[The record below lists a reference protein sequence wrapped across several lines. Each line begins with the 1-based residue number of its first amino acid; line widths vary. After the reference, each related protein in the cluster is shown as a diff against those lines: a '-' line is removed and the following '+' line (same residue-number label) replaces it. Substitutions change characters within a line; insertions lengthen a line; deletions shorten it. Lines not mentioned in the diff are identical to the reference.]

1 LVAAGPDAGGA
12 VVWEVRHRPYRPKA
26 RVKVQV
32 VPALAALPFQ
42 IGLERLG
49 SGGNCVLFPIDR
61 GRKIRPGSEAPFD
74 TVLRLDVQPRAL
86 EEIRQECEYFQQ
98 AASGGYGPALGGQDP
113 FYAVQDEWRSD
124 RYRLGLVCRRYTGDL
139 YQLFKL
145 LAHRRDHPSTLVR
158 DLQRRL
164 AELFDRMLENGLVH
178 LDMKLANILVDW
190 ETRTGPS
197 GSVEYVEVLGMTLA
211 DFGQEWCSPTED
223 RVDTRYYQ
231 WMMWFPVYGQCLRP
245 GYPPLFQEC
254 NRDFWE
260 QEQHRPGLGA
270 FLKKLPPLL
279 PVGHY
284 SHRVLVEIHDR
295 LTPSGQTRLWQRIA
309 AAAARCRCLPASELA
324 FRVAPPGA
332 QQLFSVFILLGLEAI
347 AELPVPATKRKRD
360 ESGSPPGRGAGPAG
374 VPGRGKPQGGREREH
389 PRPHSPHHTA

>member
-1 LVAAGPDAGGA
+1 MAVGPDAGGA
-12 VVWEVRHRPYRPKA
+12 VVWEVRHRPYRPKGP
-26 RVKVQV
+26 VQVQV

-61 GRKIRPGSEAPFD
+61 GRKIRPGPEAPFD

-86 EEIRQECEYFQQ
+86 GEIRQECEYFQQ
-98 AASGGYGPALGGQDP
+98 AASGGYGPALGGPDP

-145 LAHRRDHPSTLVR
+145 LAHRQDHPSTLVR

-190 ETRTGPS
+190 ATRTGPS
-197 GSVEYVEVLGMTLA
+197 GSVESVEVLGMTLA

-223 RVDTRYYQ
+223 RVDPRYYQ

-245 GYPPLFQEC
+245 GYPSLFQEC

-270 FLKKLPPLL
+270 FLGKLPPLL

-309 AAAARCRCLPASELA
+309 VAAARCRYLPASELA

-360 ESGSPPGRGAGPAG
+360 ESGSPRVGERDRPGFRVAGSHRGAANASTRGPT
-374 VPGRGKPQGGREREH
+374 PPLN
-389 PRPHSPHHTA
+389 TA